1 MSTSAHLRNSLAE
14 SAETLEAFRS
24 DEENLLA
31 MERFADATYAC
42 LRSGGRLISCGNGG
56 SMSDAMHFAQEL
68 SGCFRQGRRALSAL
82 ALSDPAAMSCIA
94 NDFGYNE
101 VFARQVQAHGRA
113 GDILLVL
120 STSGDSPNI
129 LRAVEAA
136 RALEIQTVGLLGNRG
151 GKLLGEVGIPIVV
164 PHATTSDRI
173 QEIHIQIIHAVIEA
187 VERKLFPE
195 NYSE

>member
-1 MSTSAHLRNSLAE
+1 MSTPAHLRNALAE
-14 SAETLEAFRS
+14 SAKTLEAFRS
-24 DEENLLA
+24 DQQNLLA
-31 MERFADATYAC
+31 MERFVDATCAC
-42 LRSGGRLISCGNGG
+42 LRAGGRLISCGNGG
-56 SMSDAMHFAQEL
+56 SISDAMHFAQEL
-68 SGCFRQGRRALSAL
+68 SGCFRQGRRALPAL

-94 NDFGYNE
+94 NDFGYEE

-136 RALEIQTVGLLGNRG
+136 RALDIQTVGLLGNGG
-151 GKLLGEVGIPIVV
+151 GKLLGEVGIPIIV

-195 NYSE
+195 NY

>member
-1 MSTSAHLRNSLAE
+1 
-14 SAETLEAFRS
+14 
-24 DEENLLA
+24 
-31 MERFADATYAC
+31 
-42 LRSGGRLISCGNGG
+42 
-56 SMSDAMHFAQEL
+56 
-68 SGCFRQGRRALSAL
+68 
-82 ALSDPAAMSCIA
+82 MSCIA
-94 NDFGYNE
+94 NDFGYEE

-136 RALEIQTVGLLGNRG
+136 RALDIQTVGLLGNGG
-151 GKLLGEVGIPIVV
+151 GKLLGEVGIPIIV

-195 NYSE
+195 NY

>member
-1 MSTSAHLRNSLAE
+1 MSTPAHLRNALAE
-14 SAETLEAFRS
+14 SAKTLEAFRS
-24 DEENLLA
+24 DPQNLLA
-31 MERFADATYAC
+31 MERFVDAACAC
-42 LRSGGRLISCGNGG
+42 LDAGGCLISCGNGG

-68 SGCFRQGRRALSAL
+68 SGCFRQGRRALPAL

-94 NDFGYNE
+94 NDFGYEE

-136 RALEIQTVGLLGNRG
+136 RALDIQTVGLLGNGG
-151 GKLLGEVGIPIVV
+151 GKLLGEVDIPIIV

-195 NYSE
+195 NY

>member
-1 MSTSAHLRNSLAE
+1 MSTPAYLRNALAE
-14 SAETLEAFRS
+14 SAKTLEAFRS
-24 DEENLLA
+24 DPQNLLA
-31 MERFADATYAC
+31 MERFVDAACAC
-42 LRSGGRLISCGNGG
+42 LDAGGRLISCGNGG

-68 SGCFRQGRRALSAL
+68 SGCFRQGRRALPAL

-94 NDFGYNE
+94 NDFGYEE

-136 RALEIQTVGLLGNRG
+136 RALDIQTVGLLGNGG
-151 GKLLGEVGIPIVV
+151 GKLLGEVDIPIIV

-195 NYSE
+195 NY